1 MDRAFLRRIRQHKH
15 TRYAVAGLL
24 ISATALA
31 VLYGLAS
38 DGGKVHQARRIV
50 QELPPPQGS
59 TQESKSSYWLEEAVK
74 EGDTLQTMLRRY
86 GLSDADIANA
96 LGKDAAERRL
106 MRLHPGQTVS
116 VLMDGENR
124 PAAIQFFNDDDN
136 GEKNLIALGRIK
148 GKWQASTSEI
158 EMKTLPTLVSVVVR
172 TSAKGSLAQ
181 AGVGVELRELLRDI
195 FRDQFDVDGLQ
206 EGDQI
211 RLLYDTMYFRGQEM
225 GSGDILGAEI
235 VRSGKTYRAYYYDK
249 GDGAGGYYNYEGE
262 PLKSENA
269 NGGFMYMPLQNY
281 TRISSPYGIRVHPI
295 LHTVKMHTGI
305 DYAAPTGTPVYAPA
319 DGTITFKGWKGGY
332 GHAVVMEHGGGVETI
347 YGHLSAFSP
356 AAGRVRA
363 GEVIGFVGT
372 SGRST
377 GPHLHYEARINGQHV
392 NPATVALPTPKME
405 KISMGAF
412 LRQRQKTEDIMAA
425 VENLPVTAA
434 QIY

>member
-1 MDRAFLRRIRQHKH
+1 MDKDLPRRLLRHKN
-15 TRYAVAGLL
+15 TRRLAAGLAVFIL
-24 ISATALA
+24 GMA
-31 VLYGLAS
+31 VLAALTAPQEAAPQS
-38 DGGKVHQARRIV
+38 RRIV
-50 QELPPPQGS
+50 REMPPFQTAS
-59 TQESKSSYWLEEAVK
+59 AESKSSYWLEEAVH
-74 EGDTLQTMLRRY
+74 EGDTLESMLKRY
-86 GLSDADIANA
+86 GLTDTDIAAA
-96 LGKDAAERRL
+96 LGKDGADKKL
-106 MRLHPGQTVS
+106 LRLHPGQTVS
-116 VLMDGENR
+116 VLMDGSGS

-235 VRSGKTYRAYYYDK
+235 VKGGKTYRAYYYDK

-305 DYAAPTGTPVYAPA
+305 DYAAPVGTPVYAPA

-405 KISMGAF
+405 KISMGRF
-412 LRQRQKTEDIMAA
+412 LRQRQHTEDIMEA
-425 VENLPVTAA
+425 VAGLPVTAA
-434 QIY
+434 QIF

>member
-1 MDRAFLRRIRQHKH
+1 MH
-15 TRYAVAGLL
+15 
-24 ISATALA
+24 
-31 VLYGLAS
+31 
-38 DGGKVHQARRIV
+38 
-50 QELPPPQGS
+50 
-59 TQESKSSYWLEEAVK
+59 
-74 EGDTLQTMLRRY
+74 EGDTLESMLKRY
-86 GLSDADIANA
+86 GLTDTDIAAA
-96 LGKDAAERRL
+96 LGKDGADKKL
-106 MRLHPGQTVS
+106 LRLHPGQTVS
-116 VLMDGENR
+116 VLMDGSGS

-235 VRSGKTYRAYYYDK
+235 VKGGKTYRAYYYDK

-305 DYAAPTGTPVYAPA
+305 DYAAPVGTPVYAPRRRHHHLQRLERRLRPRRR
-319 DGTITFKGWKGGY
+319 DG
-332 GHAVVMEHGGGVETI
+332 
-347 YGHLSAFSP
+347 
-356 AAGRVRA
+356 
-363 GEVIGFVGT
+363 
-372 SGRST
+372 
-377 GPHLHYEARINGQHV
+377 AR
-392 NPATVALPTPKME
+392 
-405 KISMGAF
+405 
-412 LRQRQKTEDIMAA
+412 RRR
-425 VENLPVTAA
+425 
-434 QIY
+434 